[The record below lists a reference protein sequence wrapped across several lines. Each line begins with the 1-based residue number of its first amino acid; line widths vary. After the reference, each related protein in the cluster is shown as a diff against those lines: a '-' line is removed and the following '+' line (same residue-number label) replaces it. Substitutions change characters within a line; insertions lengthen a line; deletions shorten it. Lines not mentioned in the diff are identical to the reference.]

1 MPEALKAFMDGAK
14 EPSELEDPNRRL
26 HTMLTD
32 LALSLSRMQPM
43 TQRCKLKGP
52 AYVGQRLMTFSFFQ
66 VQQGVPAPVPY
77 YGA

>member
-43 TQRCKLKGP
+43 TQRYKLKGP
-52 AYVGQRLMTFSFFQ
+52 A
-66 VQQGVPAPVPY
+66 
-77 YGA
+77 